1 MAWCRRA
8 GALIATLAMIAQA
21 SAGAYMPSGD
31 VTGNGTGR
39 GGGVGVTVLGLVV
52 PICGHAEGGKPG
64 VPSPGCLLDC
74 ARCLCCHAPP
84 VVAAGAPV
92 LPVPVAVRY
101 VPPVL
106 LPPATGP
113 PAPPA
118 TLHLPRGPPALLV

>member
-1 MAWCRRA
+1 M
-8 GALIATLAMIAQA
+8 IAALAMIAQA
-21 SAGAYMPSGD
+21 SAGAYMPSGN
-31 VTGNGTGR
+31 VS
-39 GGGVGVTVLGLVV
+39 GGGSGGAGVTVLGLAI
-52 PICGHAEGGKPG
+52 PICGHAGDGKSG

-84 VVAAGAPV
+84 VMTAGAPL

-106 LPPATGP
+106 PPPATGP

-118 TLHLPRGPPALLV
+118 ALHPPRGPPALLV

>member
-1 MAWCRRA
+1 MVAA
-8 GALIATLAMIAQA
+8 LAMLAQA
-21 SAGAYMPSGD
+21 SAGAYMP
-31 VTGNGTGR
+31 T
-39 GGGVGVTVLGLVV
+39 GGVAAGDRASGVTVLGLAI
-52 PICGHAEGGKPG
+52 PICGHDGGGNGKSG

-92 LPVPVAVRY
+92 LPVPVVVRY

-113 PAPPA
+113 PAPPVA
-118 TLHLPRGPPALLV
+118 IHLPRGPPALLV